1 MGMTRQRKLILD
13 YLRRTDSH
21 PSAVEVYDRV
31 RKTLPRI
38 SLGTVYRNLETL
50 RRQGLIRKV
59 ETYGGSR
66 RFDGTV
72 EDHLHV
78 ICTNCGKIRD
88 VEAAAGIKQEVFK
101 KVESDFRITGVKLD
115 ILGVCPECT
124 QK

>member
-13 YLRRTDSH
+13 FLRRTDSH
-21 PSAVEVYDRV
+21 PSAVEVYDQV

-50 RRQGLIRKV
+50 CRQGLIRKV
-59 ETYGGSR
+59 ETYGDSR
-66 RFDGTV
+66 RFDGKV

-78 ICTNCGKIRD
+78 ICTSCGKIADIR
-88 VEAAAGIKQEVFK
+88 APAGIEQEVLK
-101 KVESDFRITGVKLD
+101 KVESGFRITGVKLD
-115 ILGVCPECT
+115 ILGVCPECM